1 MKASYCIAI
10 SAVLLFLCIGTQA
23 AAVNDML
30 LDKIQKAV
38 KENLTTSVSDK
49 AELEEL
55 RVVKGIEYFGDASRE
70 MTIQNIYMD
79 GYSGRNK
86 VIYAVYLK
94 DKSLKTVNVVV
105 EAAYDVFEDV
115 YVTAR
120 ALTKGDALN
129 QDDYYTVRQK
139 LSKLPAGAITDKNEI
154 EGKILKS
161 SLSDGVILRSNFLI
175 SALTVRRGKKVNVIV
190 EGDNIVL
197 SAKGSLRSDT
207 TVGESANVLCDLTK
221 KEVSGVLISPTLVK
235 VKI

>member
-1 MKASYCIAI
+1 MKASHCITI
-10 SAVLLFLCIGTQA
+10 SILFLCLCIGTQA
-23 AAVNDML
+23 TAANDML
-30 LDKIQKAV
+30 LDKIQKAI
-38 KENLTTSVSDK
+38 KENLINSLSDK

-55 RVVKGIEYFGDASRE
+55 RVVKGIEHFGDASHE

-94 DKSLKTVNVVV
+94 DRSSKTVNVVV

-139 LSKLPAGAITDKNEI
+139 LSKLPAGAITDKHEI
-154 EGKILKS
+154 EGKILKA

-175 SALTVRRGKKVNVIV
+175 SALTVKRGKKVSVIV
-190 EGDNIVL
+190 EGENVVL
-197 SAKGSLRSDT
+197 SAKGTLRNDT
-207 TVGESANVLCDLTK
+207 TVGESANVQCDLTK

>member
-1 MKASYCIAI
+1 MKARYYITT
-10 SAVLLFLCIGTQA
+10 AVLVVCLCIGTQA

-55 RVVKGIEYFGDASRE
+55 RVVKGIEYFGDVSRE
-70 MTIQNIYMD
+70 MTILNIYMD

-94 DKSLKTVNVVV
+94 DRSLKTVNVVV
-105 EAAYDVFEDV
+105 EASYDVFEDV

-120 ALTKGDALN
+120 ALSKGDALN

-139 LSKLPAGAITDKNEI
+139 LSKLPAGAITDKHEI
-154 EGKILKS
+154 EGKMLKA
-161 SLSDGVILRSNFLI
+161 SLADGVILRSNFLV
-175 SALTVRRGKKVNVIV
+175 SALTVKRGKKVNVLV

-197 SAKGSLRSDT
+197 SAKGTLRSDT
-207 TVGESANVLCDLTK
+207 TVGDAANVLCDLTK
-221 KEVSGVLISPTLVK
+221 KEVSGVLVTPTLVK

>member
-1 MKASYCIAI
+1 MKARHYITI
-10 SAVLLFLCIGTQA
+10 SALLLCLCIGTQA

-38 KENLTTSVSDK
+38 KENLTNSVSDK

-55 RVVKGIEYFGDASRE
+55 RVIKGIEYFGDVSAE

-94 DKSLKTVNVVV
+94 DRSSKTVNVVV

-139 LSKLPAGAITDKNEI
+139 LSKLPTGAITDKHEI

-175 SALTVRRGKKVNVIV
+175 SALTVKRGKKVNLIV
-190 EGDNIVL
+190 EGDNVVL
-197 SAKGSLRSDT
+197 SAKGTLRSDT
-207 TVGESANVLCDLTK
+207 TVGDAANVLCDLTK